1 MIEEIRTQKGVTPSA
16 PISQAIR
23 AGNFIFIS
31 GQTGRDPKTR
41 EIVSEDVGE
50 QTIQIF
56 KNVSNVLHAAGCTLD
71 DVVRNTVFFTD
82 LKDKSSFDTA
92 YREIFSPPYPA
103 RSAIGISEIAPGA
116 KIEIEVIAFNQRV

>member
-23 AGNFIFIS
+23 VGNFIFIS

-82 LKDKSSFDTA
+82 LKDKSSFDAA

-103 RSAIGISEIAPGA
+103 RSAVGINEIAPGA
-116 KIEIEVIAFNQRV
+116 KVEIEVTAFNQRV